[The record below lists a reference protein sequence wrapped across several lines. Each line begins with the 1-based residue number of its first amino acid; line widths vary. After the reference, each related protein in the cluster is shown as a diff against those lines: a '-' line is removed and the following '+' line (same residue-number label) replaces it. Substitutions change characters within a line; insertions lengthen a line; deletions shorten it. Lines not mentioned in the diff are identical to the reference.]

1 MKESYLSILIC
12 KSMVSVTSQIAC
24 LLSFVKYFFLL
35 EPETSEH
42 VFGSAAI

>member
-24 LLSFVKYFFLL
+24 LSFVKYFFLL